1 MKNLT
6 PEEKKQYRKL
16 IAAAVGFVLVIGILS
31 LLCMPLF
38 RRLSDP
44 GNQEQLRAWIDSL
57 GFTGWLIL
65 LGVQILQ
72 IVIAFIPGKI
82 GPNAYGP
89 DPKPAPTYEGYG
101 QI

>member
-31 LLCMPLF
+31 LLCMPLI

-72 IVIAFIPGKI
+72 IVIAFIPGEPVELLA
-82 GPNAYGP
+82 GALYGLSL
-89 DPKPAPTYEGYG
+89 
-101 QI
+101 IHI